1 MIAMTADMLRV
12 LILAVHWH
20 GNTPMLQCYLHAAT
34 CWPLHGTERLLQ
46 LTWLAQVCPI
56 VAQSVRQAAGLCCI
70 KGGWLTYD
78 AAHALIICG
87 CYLLVGVVLKRNI
100 LQQVSGRQVRLQLL

>member
-1 MIAMTADMLRV
+1 MLRV

-20 GNTPMLQCYLHAAT
+20 DNTSRLQCYLHAAT

-56 VAQSVRQAAGLCCI
+56 VAQSVR
-70 KGGWLTYD
+70 
-78 AAHALIICG
+78 
-87 CYLLVGVVLKRNI
+87 
-100 LQQVSGRQVRLQLL
+100 